1 MANLS
6 NINNILRTGSLG
18 VGINRDP
25 ASPFEVSSATKPGI
39 KMFNTATNG
48 KTYQAYSD
56 ENGNYIIYDE
66 DADDNRFIINTSG
79 NATFSGSIIATSA
92 NLTTSGT
99 VLSLDRTGGAT
110 ALIELKIGGTIEG
123 YLGATTTKSLVVFN
137 ESAAE
142 KFSVSNAGDG
152 TFAGSITSTGLNV
165 NAGTYHKVIATFP
178 ATYTTNLQIGQQF
191 NVNNDALT
199 DTVTFAHTGT
209 EAASDFIFTVAGNEK
224 LKIQGNGN
232 ATFTGNVSVI
242 GSAKFIEVG
251 SANTGTNFGFMGWN
265 AASKYLF
272 LGNSYNSVYNEN
284 LVINSSGNVGI
295 GSTNPTSISAN
306 TFSLSVG
313 SARNDLS
320 GAIVYQANGTIK
332 SQMYWDSSGLQTVVS
347 SGDVRWYTG
356 GVNDRMRITSAG
368 DVGIGTDSPSNK
380 LDVKISTS
388 NRTTLEPVLTVSAEG
403 SGPYTGFGP
412 KISFNSN
419 IYYGAAT
426 GNPAGIIETAYIG
439 AVMGTTY
446 ATNSDLVLATRDG
459 ATSVTEKM
467 RILGNGNVGIGTS
480 SPVAKFEVTD
490 GSSSITLQ
498 EYTNG
503 AAIFLDGV
511 NGDFIGGD
519 YFHILADGNSYLGL
533 GGYGGGATP
542 LNVAN
547 SGNVGIGTTSPTRQ
561 LHLKRTSGDVRGI
574 MVETTVAASYA
585 EVQVKAARE
594 FRIGTG
600 GSSSDSNASDRFY
613 IFDATAAAHR
623 FTISSTGNVGIGTT
637 SPAQKVEIAG
647 GYLKF
652 SGGDYGIQG
661 SASLTYNPVS
671 DHYFQ
676 ASGSTKVT
684 IKASGNVGIG
694 ETNPQRP
701 LHINGT
707 EGVARFTS
715 TASGN
720 NGFEVGIGTSSQA
733 FLWQAE
739 NSYMQFAT
747 NNTERMRITS
757 GGDVL
762 ISKTSASFTT
772 QGIELRENGQIN
784 VAGTVDEFNFYNTSA
799 AAYRFFV
806 TAAGS
811 VHATSTSI
819 VAISDITLKENIK
832 PLETGL
838 NEVMKLKPRRFDWKN
853 GDGKNIAGFIAQEV
867 EEVLPDL
874 VSDYKYT
881 DEETKKALKMGDMIP
896 TLVKSIQ
903 ELKAEIELLKSK

>member
-6 NINNILRTGSLG
+6 NINNKFLVTTGG
-18 VGINRDP
+18 NVGINTTSPDSKLDVTGGDITVNTTATGFMNFKYSNSQMGTIGTDGVDLKITANADLQILP
-25 ASPFEVSSATKPGI
+25 ASNVGIGTSSPGR
-39 KMFNTATNG
+39 K
-48 KTYQAYSD
+48 
-56 ENGNYIIYDE
+56 
-66 DADDNRFIINTSG
+66 
-79 NATFSGSIIATSA
+79 
-92 NLTTSGT
+92 LT
-99 VLSLDRTGGAT
+99 
-110 ALIELKIGGTIEG
+110 I
-123 YLGATTTKSLVVFN
+123 
-137 ESAAE
+137 
-142 KFSVSNAGDG
+142 
-152 TFAGSITSTGLNV
+152 
-165 NAGTYHKVIATFP
+165 
-178 ATYTTNLQIGQQF
+178 
-191 NVNNDALT
+191 
-199 DTVTFAHTGT
+199 
-209 EAASDFIFTVAGNEK
+209 
-224 LKIQGNGN
+224 GNGN
-232 ATFTGNVSVI
+232 GFVNNQISLLDGGGTEQATIAVETTTANDLLIASKANLRFFTGSTI
-242 GSAKFIEVG
+242 G
-251 SANTGTNFGFMGWN
+251 NTTTLPTNERM
-265 AASKYLF
+265 L
-272 LGNSYNSVYNEN
+272 
-284 LVINSSGNVGI
+284 IDSSGNVSLNGGLLGLGNAASTPNIGYGMFHYNGVGLGIYSSASGATQGI
-295 GSTNPTSISAN
+295 GFWLNN
-306 TFSLSVG
+306 G
-313 SARNDLS
+313 SAYEAGRFLS
-320 GAIVYQANGTIK
+320 NGN
-332 SQMYWDSSGLQTVVS
+332 L
-347 SGDVRWYTG
+347 
-356 GVNDRMRITSAG
+356 
-368 DVGIGTDSPSNK
+368 GIGTTTPSNK

-480 SPVAKFEVTD
+480 SPSGYNASARNLVVYSTGNTGITIASNNTSSD
-490 GSSSITLQ
+490 GTIRFADGTGGTAGYRGSIQ
-498 EYTNG
+498 YSHG
-503 AAIFLDGV
+503 
-511 NGDFIGGD
+511 GDFMN
-519 YFHILADGNSYLGL
+519 FNTA
-533 GGYGGGATP
+533 ATERMRIDS
-542 LNVAN
+542 

>member
-6 NINNILRTGSLG
+6 NINNKFLVTTGG
-18 VGINRDP
+18 NVGINTTSPDSKLDVTGGDITVNTTATGFMNFKYSNSQMGTIGTDGVDLKITANADLQILP
-25 ASPFEVSSATKPGI
+25 ASNVGIGTSSPGR
-39 KMFNTATNG
+39 K
-48 KTYQAYSD
+48 
-56 ENGNYIIYDE
+56 
-66 DADDNRFIINTSG
+66 
-79 NATFSGSIIATSA
+79 
-92 NLTTSGT
+92 LT
-99 VLSLDRTGGAT
+99 
-110 ALIELKIGGTIEG
+110 I
-123 YLGATTTKSLVVFN
+123 
-137 ESAAE
+137 
-142 KFSVSNAGDG
+142 
-152 TFAGSITSTGLNV
+152 
-165 NAGTYHKVIATFP
+165 
-178 ATYTTNLQIGQQF
+178 
-191 NVNNDALT
+191 
-199 DTVTFAHTGT
+199 
-209 EAASDFIFTVAGNEK
+209 
-224 LKIQGNGN
+224 GNGN
-232 ATFTGNVSVI
+232 GFVNNQISLLDGGGTEQATIAVETTTANDLLIASKANLRFFTGSTI
-242 GSAKFIEVG
+242 G
-251 SANTGTNFGFMGWN
+251 NTTTLPTNERM
-265 AASKYLF
+265 L
-272 LGNSYNSVYNEN
+272 
-284 LVINSSGNVGI
+284 IDSSGNVSLNGGLLGLGNAASTPNIGYGMFHYNGVGLGIYSSASGATQGI
-295 GSTNPTSISAN
+295 GFWLNN
-306 TFSLSVG
+306 G
-313 SARNDLS
+313 SAYEAGRFLS
-320 GAIVYQANGTIK
+320 NGN
-332 SQMYWDSSGLQTVVS
+332 L
-347 SGDVRWYTG
+347 
-356 GVNDRMRITSAG
+356 
-368 DVGIGTDSPSNK
+368 GIGTTTPSNK

-467 RILGNGNVGIGTS
+467 RILGN
-480 SPVAKFEVTD
+480 
-490 GSSSITLQ
+490 
-498 EYTNG
+498 
-503 AAIFLDGV
+503 
-511 NGDFIGGD
+511 
-519 YFHILADGNSYLGL
+519 
-533 GGYGGGATP
+533 
-542 LNVAN
+542 
-547 SGNVGIGTTSPTRQ
+547 GNVGIGTTSPTRQ

-652 SGGDYGIQG
+652 SGGDYGIKG

-757 GGDVL
+757 GGNL
-762 ISKTSASFTT
+762 LFGITNEASQPTNKNFFIADFQSGASVIIGGHSGTHTAVQFRHNGSTT
-772 QGIELRENGQIN
+772 PGSIVITTN
-784 VAGTVDEFNFYNTSA
+784 TTTYNTSSD
-799 AAYRFFV
+799 YR
-806 TAAGS
+806 
-811 VHATSTSI
+811 
-819 VAISDITLKENIK
+819 LKED
-832 PLETGL
+832 LQDFTGL
-838 NEVMKLKPRRFDWKN
+838 DMVSKIPVYDFKWKTDESRSYGVMAHELQK
-853 GDGKNIAGFIAQEV
+853 
-867 EEVLPDL
+867 VLPDA
-874 VSDYKYT
+874 VTGEKDAEEMQGVDYSKIVP
-881 DEETKKALKMGDMIP
+881 L
-896 TLVKSIQ
+896 LVKSIQ